1 MIVYVDTK
9 NGKVDLTKDEL
20 KKLLK
25 EEYDRGYNAGKKVL
39 GSVTYSC
46 PNYWGCPYRYCNSWT
61 VTTANGYTFDSNQVT
76 CNNSDS
82 KTITLNNST
91 ISPINPISNETGT
104 ITFKEK

>member
-25 EEYDRGYNAGKKVL
+25 EEYDRGYNVGKKAF

-46 PNYWGCPYRYCNSWT
+46 PNYWTCPYRYCNSWT
-61 VTTANGYTFDSNQVT
+61 VTTTDGLTFDSNQVT
-76 CNNSDS
+76 CNSSNSN
-82 KTITLNNST
+82 TITVSSEPL
-91 ISPINPISNETGT
+91 SNETGT

>member
-46 PNYWGCPYRYCNSWT
+46 PNYWFCPYRYCNSWT
-61 VTTANGYTFDSNQVT
+61 ITGNGHTLDSNQVT
-76 CNNSDS
+76 CNSSNS

-91 ISPINPISNETGT
+91 ISPINPISNETVT

>member
-25 EEYDRGYNAGKKVL
+25 EEYDRGYNAGKKFS
-39 GSVTYSC
+39 GSVTYSYPC
-46 PNYWGCPYRYCNSWT
+46 YWSCPYRNWNY
-61 VTTANGYTFDSNQVT
+61 TTTSSGYIFDSNQVT
-76 CNNSDS
+76 CNSSDS
-82 KTITLNNST
+82 KTITLNNSN
-91 ISPINPISNETGT
+91 ISPINPISTETGT

>member
-25 EEYDRGYNAGKKVL
+25 EEYDRGYNAGKKV
-39 GSVTYSC
+39 SCFMPFSC
-46 PNYWGCPYRYCNSWT
+46 PNYWSCPYYFHSGT
-61 VTTANGYTFDSNQVT
+61 ITTTGSSYTFDSNQVT
-76 CNNSDS
+76 CNSSDS
-82 KTITLNNST
+82 KTITFNNSN
-91 ISPINPISNETGT
+91 ISPINSISNETDT

>member
-25 EEYDRGYNAGKKVL
+25 EEYDRGYNAGKKVF

-46 PNYWGCPYRYCNSWT
+46 PNYWFCPYRYGNSWT
-61 VTTANGYTFDSNQVT
+61 VTTADGYTFDSNQVT
-76 CNNSDS
+76 CNSSDS
-82 KTITLNNST
+82 KTVT
-91 ISPINPISNETGT
+91 ISSEPLSNETGT

>member
-1 MIVYVDTK
+1 MIVYVDIK

-25 EEYDRGYNAGKKVL
+25 KEYDRGYNAGKKFQ

-46 PNYWGCPYRYCNSWT
+46 PCYWSCPYRNWNY
-61 VTTANGYTFDSNQVT
+61 TTTGTITTSGSGLTFDSNQVT
-76 CNNSDS
+76 CNSS
-82 KTITLNNST
+82 NNKNIT
-91 ISPINPISNETGT
+91 ISSEPLSYETGT

>member
-1 MIVYVDTK
+1 MIVYVDTN

-25 EEYDRGYNAGKKVL
+25 EEYDRGYNAGKKFS

-46 PNYWGCPYRYCNSWT
+46 PSYWSCPYHYCNSWT
-61 VTTANGYTFDSNQVT
+61 VTTTGSPILDSNQVT
-76 CNNSDS
+76 CNSSDS
-82 KTITLNNST
+82 KTITLNNSN
-91 ISPINPISNETGT
+91 ISPINPISTETGT

>member
-25 EEYDRGYNAGKKVL
+25 EEYDRGYNAGKKFQ

-46 PNYWGCPYRYCNSWT
+46 PCYWRCPYGHWSNIT
-61 VTTANGYTFDSNQVT
+61 PTITTTSSGYIFDSNKIT
-76 CNNSDS
+76 CNSSNNG
-82 KTITLNNST
+82 TITV
-91 ISPINPISNETGT
+91 SPAEPLSNETGK